1 VTLALDMNQD
11 VTIRLTLAE
20 SLVLSDCLDRLN
32 REDRLAPLI
41 DKAEQI
47 ALWALDNS
55 LEAWNP
61 VIFSERYDTFLQEA
75 KAFITRGTDE

>member
-1 VTLALDMNQD
+1 MNQD

-20 SLVLSDCLDRLN
+20 SLVLSDCLNRLN
-32 REDRLAPLI
+32 VEDRLTPFV

-47 ALWALDNS
+47 ALWALDCS
-55 LEAWNP
+55 LESANP
-61 VIFSERYDTFLQEA
+61 VIFSACYDTFLQEA